1 MTYVLNL
8 VGVNGNIYEK
18 IIGEV
23 EILDIFIFV
32 KEYME
37 NGFVLFFRIF
47 FVFCFFF
54 VVVILYKSLLL
65 DLFY

>member
-37 NGFVLFFRIF
+37 NGFVLVLRIF
-47 FVFCFFF
+47 FVFFFRCGNF
-54 VVVILYKSLLL
+54 I
-65 DLFY
+65 

>member
-1 MTYVLNL
+1 MTRVLNL

-37 NGFVLFFRIF
+37 NGFVLFLRIF
-47 FVFCFFF
+47 FGFFF
-54 VVVILYKSLLL
+54 FSLW
-65 DLFY
+65 